1 MNAFRIPARLSVA
14 VRSVAVLL
22 ACAVAGCSGPV
33 GFGADGTTVVAEFD
47 SGAGLYVG
55 NAVAVLG
62 MDVGEVTAVEPK
74 GTHVEVTMRIDEGV
88 RIPADASAVTLST
101 SVLTDRHVEFTPVYR
116 DGPVLAD
123 GARLGQDRTRT
134 PVEFERLL
142 GAAEGMAGELS
153 EETPGDGPVARLLG
167 ISAEIA
173 GRSGPELRETMAE
186 LAEALRMSEDGGAE
200 WQATVTRLADELA
213 VLVGS
218 AADND
223 QVVRDF
229 AANTGALT
237 DLLADL
243 RIGEGQ
249 TGARVQEVMRGT
261 EALLTGNAEAL
272 RTTIADANT
281 VTRALADYRREL
293 AEFLDVTP
301 LLLNNAYAAVDFEYR
316 GVRVHALLDKVFFDG
331 QLVKEFCNVLG
342 LRQLGCAT
350 GTLQDFGPDFGI
362 TDMLTAMAEMPR

>member
-1 MNAFRIPARLSVA
+1 M
-14 VRSVAVLL
+14 RSAAVLL
-22 ACAVAGCSGPV
+22 VGAAAGCTAPG
-33 GFGADGTTVVAEFD
+33 GFGDDGTTVVAEFD
-47 SGAGLYVG
+47 NGAGLYVG
-55 NAVAVLG
+55 NSVAVLG
-62 MDVGEVTAVEPK
+62 MDVGEVTAVDPK
-74 GTHVEVTMRIDEGV
+74 GAHVEVTMRIDEGV
-88 RIPADASAVTLST
+88 RIPADATAVTLST

-123 GARLGQDRTRT
+123 GARLGGDRTRT
-134 PVEFERLL
+134 PVEFDRLL

-153 EETPGDGPVARLLG
+153 AETAGDGPVARLLG
-167 ISAEIA
+167 VSAEIA
-173 GRSGPELRETMAE
+173 ARSGPDLRETMTE
-186 LAEALRMSEDGGAE
+186 LAAALRMSENGGAE
-200 WQATVTRLADELA
+200 WQATVTRLADEFA
-213 VLVGS
+213 VLAGS

-223 QVVRDF
+223 RMVRDF
-229 AANTGALT
+229 AANTGMLT

-243 RIGEGQ
+243 RIGQGQ
-249 TGARVQEVMRGT
+249 TGARIEELMRGT
-261 EALLTGNAEAL
+261 EALLADNASAL
-272 RTTIADANT
+272 RTTVADANT